1 MASFPDEEEEF
12 SQELMNEKD
21 NDLSDEDTE
30 EEEESSD
37 SEESSD
43 EDERSENIANESNIL
58 YGKDNSIWFNQP
70 QKVKQRLPLFKQT
83 NSEVVNPLVPTHSI
97 KSTFEW
103 FLTDE
108 IIEKI
113 VDATNQRGKF
123 DHGEAWKDTDDVEI
137 LAWLGLHLRAGVN
150 KDNHRPVSELF
161 ASKTGPP
168 IYGATMPR
176 DRFTLLKE
184 SIRFDDLNT
193 RTERKSKEK
202 QGKLAP
208 IEEIFNLFI
217 ENCKL
222 NYSPGD
228 NITVDETIVA
238 FNGKCSFKVY
248 MPSKPDKHGIKI
260 WSCCDSKSS
269 YLLNAKIYKGKELD
283 KKETGQAERVVKDLV
298 YMLRDT
304 GTNVTMDNFFTSIKL
319 SKDLLDN
326 GLSILGT
333 MRKNKKEIPPSF
345 QASRNRVAHST
356 EFAFSKESRLMLCS
370 YVPRKNKSVIM
381 ISSKHYEKEIEEGP
395 RHKPEI
401 IAEYNRTKSGVDTL
415 DQLVKTYSCK
425 RVTNRWPLAIFY
437 YMVDVAAYNSSV
449 CFMNKNPH
457 LYIGSQKRRKYL
469 MDLSESLVMPLIQR
483 RASSANFQRLHK
495 DTKSKIEA
503 FVPISTII
511 EPIQSNNPRKRC
523 SKCPREKGKKTK
535 RISSRCSAPVCES
548 HSKYICTDCD

>member
-1 MASFPDEEEEF
+1 MAGCPDEEEDF
-12 SQELMNEKD
+12 AQELMNEKD

-30 EEEESSD
+30 EEEERSD
-37 SEESSD
+37 SEEGSD
-43 EDERSENIANESNIL
+43 EDERSTNIANDGNIL

-70 QKVKQRLPLFKQT
+70 QKVKRRLPLFNET

-108 IIEKI
+108 IIQKI

-123 DHGEAWKDTDDVEI
+123 DHGDAWKDTDDVEI

-176 DRFTLLKE
+176 NRFTILKE

-193 RTERKSKEK
+193 REERKSKEK

-228 NITVDETIVA
+228 NVTVDETIVA

-248 MPSKPDKHGIKI
+248 MPSKPDKHGIKV
-260 WSCCDSKSS
+260 WTCCDSKSS

-298 YMLRDT
+298 YMLKDT

-333 MRKNKKEIPPSF
+333 IRKNKKEIPPSF
-345 QASRNRVAHST
+345 QASRNRVVHST
-356 EFAFSKESRLMLCS
+356 EFAFNKESRLMLCS

-395 RHKPEI
+395 PHKPEI

-425 RVTNRWPLAIFY
+425 RVSNRWPLAIFY
-437 YMVDVAAYNSSV
+437 YMADVAAYNSSV

-457 LYIGSQKRRKYL
+457 LYIGSQKRRNFL

-483 RASSANFQRLHK
+483 RASSANFHMLQK
-495 DTKSKIEA
+495 DTKSKIGA
-503 FVPISTII
+503 FVPMPNIL
-511 EPIQSNNPRKRC
+511 EQSQSKNPRRRC
-523 SKCPREKGKKTK
+523 SKCPRDKNRKTN
-535 RISSRCSAPVCES
+535 RVCSRCSVPICET
-548 HSKYICTDCD
+548 HCKFICDDCA